1 MALLIMLVSLTGTFL
16 VWKQQYLWLVIP
28 QARVEF
34 IPTAESLSIIAE
46 AIDRQFD
53 GNEILSVQFASHEL
67 PLTLLT
73 LSDERFAYL
82 DTQGSIVDQWQG
94 NGRFEE
100 WVYDL
105 HHRLLLG
112 DTGLNMVGAAAMI
125 MVLLALFGMIAF
137 WPFRKGFRLGL
148 LLRSPGRAH
157 LLLAHRNL
165 GIVVLLPF
173 LLTLVTGI
181 VLVYPAQT
189 EGWLLDDMRR
199 TEQYS
204 NTMTEH
210 LDDISGGGSG
220 DWLPAM
226 QRAVAVFP
234 DATIRSAQVPGSFS
248 GYRIIGL
255 QQNGEWSRQGLSRV
269 YIDSEQGYMDIRMD
283 ALRYP
288 LIERIYNTVV
298 PLHTGKL
305 NSFVYKLW
313 LTMVGLGI
321 FALSTM
327 GLTGFVKKYL

>member
-34 IPTAESLSIIAE
+34 IPTPESLSIIAE

-53 GNEILSVQFASHEL
+53 GNEILSVQFASQEL

-112 DTGLNMVGAAAMI
+112 DTGLNIVGTGAMI
-125 MVLLALFGMIAF
+125 MVLLALFGMIAY

-148 LLRSPGRAH
+148 LLRSLGRAH

-189 EGWLLDDMRR
+189 EAWLLDDMRR

-204 NTMTEH
+204 NTLTEH

-234 DATIRSAQVPGSFS
+234 DAIIRSAQVPGSFS

-298 PLHTGKL
+298 PLHTGKM
-305 NSFVYKLW
+305 NSLVYKLW